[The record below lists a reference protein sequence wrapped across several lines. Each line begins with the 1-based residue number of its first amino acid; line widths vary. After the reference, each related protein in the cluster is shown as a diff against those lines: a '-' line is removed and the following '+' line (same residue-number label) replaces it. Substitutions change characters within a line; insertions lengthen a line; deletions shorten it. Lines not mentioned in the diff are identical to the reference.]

1 MVANVTSAFSNTGVG
16 TADLAVIIVYLA
28 FCLAV
33 GLWVK
38 LIITLSYGPLVYST
52 AHLKGITSSEVERV
66 SPVIDSICKIRV
78 KRYAKMKQS
87 EPKSSP
93 QNQIGK

>member
-1 MVANVTSAFSNTGVG
+1 MTSAFSNTGIG

-38 LIITLSYGPLVYST
+38 LIITLSYGRTLYNK
-52 AHLKGITSSEVERV
+52 ANLKGITSSEVEQV
-66 SPVIDSICKIRV
+66 SHVIDFICKIRL
-78 KRYAKMKQS
+78 
-87 EPKSSP
+87 KSMQKSG
-93 QNQIGK
+93 NEATRTQI